1 MVDVCNKM
9 CEVWVLPRAS
19 AAFSSSCVGGN
30 QPTSDTKP
38 HTAVCNRIHNH
49 KHRMYTLQ
57 CAPDC
62 KHLEAQCPPN
72 TPTNPPLIHSPP
84 PRPHTLHKAHTRRC
98 ILLCVK
104 CKPIQYVKGWCF
116 RSSTSPSSH
125 YNDREHLFIIKRRTG
140 NYCKMMLLIKGSHQ
154 SRKNIKWMEIMTNF

>member
-1 MVDVCNKM
+1 MLFAIYMVDVCNKM
-9 CEVWVLPRAS
+9 CEVWVLPRAT

-72 TPTNPPLIHSPP
+72 TPTSPPLIHSPP
-84 PRPHTLHKAHTRRC
+84 PRPQTLHKAHTRRC

-104 CKPIQYVKGWCF
+104 CKRRAKHVSQT
-116 RSSTSPSSH
+116 TSDASKTTHTIHSP
-125 YNDREHLFIIKRRTG
+125 D
-140 NYCKMMLLIKGSHQ
+140 CMDA
-154 SRKNIKWMEIMTNF
+154 

>member
-1 MVDVCNKM
+1 MLFAIYMVDVCNKM

-19 AAFSSSCVGGN
+19 AAFSSCVGGN

-72 TPTNPPLIHSPP
+72 TPTSPPLIHSPP
-84 PRPHTLHKAHTRRC
+84 PRPQTLHKAHTRRC

-104 CKPIQYVKGWCF
+104 CKRRAKHVSQT
-116 RSSTSPSSH
+116 TSDASKTTHTLHSP
-125 YNDREHLFIIKRRTG
+125 D
-140 NYCKMMLLIKGSHQ
+140 CMDA
-154 SRKNIKWMEIMTNF
+154 